1 MRIPPIP
8 KWKLPHTIDYMEA
21 AETDDFGNST
31 FAESVTIEYVR
42 VDETTVFSRDG
53 TQNKIVANAVIFVDA
68 VHSKPFTAF
77 VEQSQ
82 IIFKER
88 EMVIQK
94 VIPCYQPS
102 SDEIHHYELEVI

>member
-1 MRIPPIP
+1 MRAPPIP
-8 KWKLPHTIDYMEA
+8 KWTLIHTVDY
-21 AETDDFGNST
+21 AEYGTIDDFGNST
-31 FAESVTIEYVR
+31 LAEPVTITNVR

-77 VEQSQ
+77 TEQSQ
-82 IIFKER
+82 IIFKGR

-94 VIPCYQPS
+94 VVPCYQPS
-102 SDEIHHYELEVI
+102 SDEIHHYELEVL